1 MSLKLCGPKNILDKK
16 GVLMLRHIC
25 YDTNGSA
32 LKASGTLM
40 DTLPLAWI
48 HLKFYH
54 SDTPK
59 ATASTGTKYDCPT
72 LTNLTARSLLSLIP
86 RQMNRLH

>member
-1 MSLKLCGPKNILDKK
+1 MSLKLCEPKNILEKK

-40 DTLPLAWI
+40 VHWRGYIKNLIT
-48 HLKFYH
+48 
-54 SDTPK
+54 
-59 ATASTGTKYDCPT
+59 TK
-72 LTNLTARSLLSLIP
+72 NRRLLVLDLNMTVQ
-86 RQMNRLH
+86 R

>member
-1 MSLKLCGPKNILDKK
+1 MLHFDWLIKKQYAKSKILESREIIIANTNFEPSKWQKENQNQRNKLFNMSLKLCEPKNVLEKK

-40 DTLPLAWI
+40 I
-48 HLKFYH
+48 H
-54 SDTPK
+54 
-59 ATASTGTKYDCPT
+59 
-72 LTNLTARSLLSLIP
+72 
-86 RQMNRLH
+86 